1 MENYM
6 MWVWF
11 VILIMALVGEVLTK
25 KKVVVA
31 FGIGAMPAIIF
42 ALIEGIPYYVE
53 IIIFSIVSIIFLIL
67 LRPSVYKYFNNYK
80 LPKDFSKNIGQVV
93 TAKTSFDGVNKG
105 LILFNNEYYKAKLN
119 DDSNESV
126 KKDELVKI
134 VKIEGNLVI
143 VKKVSNGEIA

>member
-1 MENYM
+1 MD
-6 MWVWF
+6 F
-11 VILIMALVGEVLTK
+11 
-25 KKVVVA
+25 
-31 FGIGAMPAIIF
+31 
-42 ALIEGIPYYVE
+42 
-53 IIIFSIVSIIFLIL
+53 
-67 LRPSVYKYFNNYK
+67 
-80 LPKDFSKNIGQVV
+80 KDFSKNIGQVV